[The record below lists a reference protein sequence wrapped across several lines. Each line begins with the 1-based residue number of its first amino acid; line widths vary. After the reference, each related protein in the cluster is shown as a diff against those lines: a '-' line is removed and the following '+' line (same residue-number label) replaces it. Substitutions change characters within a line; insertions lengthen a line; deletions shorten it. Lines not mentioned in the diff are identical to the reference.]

1 VVPIGA
7 VEAPADDDP
16 VVTRGSVLSYRTFDV
31 ADSIRLNEA
40 EHLLLEARVDR
51 SSLTFKQPPLRELGT
66 LKASA
71 APLRIDL
78 GAGEVEL
85 GGKKRYVHR
94 SIQFFDYGTI
104 SVVFELP
111 IRKPAPLSEVSR
123 LCIELH
129 GAELLTQDARE
140 QYANFEDK
148 MQSAFS
154 GVHTGGELLSYGLV
168 LVQSLEG
175 STARSLLDWNGLSK
189 LLAGEPD
196 TRPASSFQT
205 KAVLDYADAYLDDDL
220 VVIGTAAALIVEPS
234 GSRDV
239 ADVIE
244 VARAQAA
251 QLRYSDEQLDRELTH
266 ACRDFE
272 QHRAILAVW
281 SPHGPA
287 VRRVSRRMIELTEF
301 TERIDNALRVVAD
314 EYLSRVYRKA
324 VHRFAIPMLKERIA
338 HKQQVVSEI
347 YSVLRDEVQMIRSF
361 ALEIAILLLIVTE
374 VALALLGH

>member
-1 VVPIGA
+1 M
-7 VEAPADDDP
+7 
-16 VVTRGSVLSYRTFDV
+16 
-31 ADSIRLNEA
+31 
-40 EHLLLEARVDR
+40 
-51 SSLTFKQPPLRELGT
+51 
-66 LKASA
+66 
-71 APLRIDL
+71 
-78 GAGEVEL
+78 
-85 GGKKRYVHR
+85 
-94 SIQFFDYGTI
+94 
-104 SVVFELP
+104 
-111 IRKPAPLSEVSR
+111 SR
-123 LCIELH
+123 LCIELEK
-129 GAELLTQDARE
+129 AELLTRDARE
-140 QYANFEDK
+140 QYATFEEK
-148 MQSAFS
+148 MQPAFG
-154 GVHTGGELLSYGLV
+154 GVHTSGELLSYGLV
-168 LVQSLEG
+168 LVQTLEG
-175 STARSLLDWNGLSK
+175 ATARDLLEWKGLSK
-189 LLAGEPD
+189 LLAGEADP
-196 TRPASSFQT
+196 RPASSFQT
-205 KAVLDYADAYLDDDL
+205 RGIADYADGYLEDDL

-251 QLRYSDEQLDRELTH
+251 QLRYSDAELDRELTR

-272 QHRAILAVW
+272 QHRALLAVW

-338 HKQQVVSEI
+338 HKQSVVAEI

-374 VALALLGH
+374 VVLALIGH